1 MAYFFNFQSINKSTL
16 SSHAPFS
23 RLINRLDFKLGEIVD
38 VDMGI
43 KSRSDHFCCGR
54 LWLVL
59 VRFYN
64 VDSAKNTDF
73 HLKSIASMIE

>member
-1 MAYFFNFQSINKSTL
+1 MVNFLNFQSINKSTL

-23 RLINRLDFKLGEIVD
+23 RLINMLDFKLGEVVA

-43 KSRSDHFCCGR
+43 NSRSEHFSCGR

-59 VRFYN
+59 VRFYI
-64 VDSAKNTDF
+64 VDSVKSTSF
-73 HLKSIASMIE
+73 HLKPIASMRE